1 MNSLHTTAD
10 IQEQLHEDL
19 KKLKEAQDQVSV
31 DIDESTR
38 HQVQALLLNI
48 QEDLK
53 DVMNL
58 LAGSDSEADETDAA
72 THERPARRGWK
83 PRKTSRVRRQ
93 EQDALRVVE
102 GVFDGEHMIGPEGK
116 KYLVP
121 PNYASKSK
129 LVEGDILKLI
139 IGADGDFTYK
149 QISPIERKR
158 LMGVL
163 VYEPEI
169 DHYFVQRGSR
179 TWKLLR
185 ASVTYFNGQQGDE
198 VIFSVP
204 QESMSSWAAVENIIN
219 GGSATDYTDEKY
231 NEDEAAYCADQFAEE
246 SIEVLEVDDEI
257 EDLDENFSFG
267 DTIIEQD
274 EFEKQYEKELKT
286 AFFDGIE
293 SIDRARIKI

>member
-19 KKLKEAQDQVSV
+19 KKLKEAQGQVSV

-58 LAGSDSEADETDAA
+58 LAGTDSEADEADAA
-72 THERPARRGWK
+72 IYERPARRGWK

-257 EDLDENFSFG
+257 EDFDENFSFG